1 MKTCFKGQSGRTSSK
16 RILSFLFGLAAI
28 ALSFIYIYS
37 DNIAQE
43 RRQGVSN
50 IIITFA
56 LLSAG
61 SQALTTKYF
70 DSSKDEKT
78 N

>member
-1 MKTCFKGQSGRTSSK
+1 MFKCPKSGQTSSK
-16 RILSFLFGLAAI
+16 RVLSFLFGI
-28 ALSFIYIYS
+28 ASMLLSFIYIFS

-61 SQALTTKYF
+61 SQALTTKVF
-70 DSSKDEKT
+70 DNNKKSNE
-78 N
+78 